1 MTHRAVFFA
10 EEKYYQYK
18 QYRQDYFKTYGDG
31 MFCDT
36 CIFKEE
42 NQKTVVLK
50 LWYKLWTISFLTI

>member
-36 CIFKEE
+36 CIF
-42 NQKTVVLK
+42 
-50 LWYKLWTISFLTI
+50 

>member
-50 LWYKLWTISFLTI
+50 L